1 MHTCA
6 GFENDYTI
14 EVEIIEDK
22 RSYKEKEFD
31 RFNGQEAFVV
41 IGICTKM
48 YAIYRSLSDFLIY
61 MFIGR
66 NP

>member
-22 RSYKEKEFD
+22 RSYKEKEFVQKNY
-31 RFNGQEAFVV
+31 RNRIEA
-41 IGICTKM
+41 
-48 YAIYRSLSDFLIY
+48 YLIY
-61 MFIGR
+61 FI
-66 NP
+66 